1 MAHRRQRSRR
11 ALHLTTLLAMVS
23 TSSAV
28 NLSQFQ
34 LIISNS
40 ISKSCIRAYQTEIE
54 GCNVKDFTSGKQC
67 SAPCVK
73 GLQQEEDLIQ
83 EACGDLNISHRSLLG
98 IALSGDL
105 VDTLCPGLDPT
116 TTVTTTVHP
125 SSTKGGFSTIVT
137 APTSFPTDTTRT
149 TEKIT
154 STTSSEKTSTS
165 TSTTS
170 TSDQSTTTQP
180 STTQETST
188 TLATTTATESI
199 TDTTSAQNTAQPT
212 TPSESS
218 QSTSSDDSV
227 PTPFFGG
234 TPFDPLPPEQ
244 GLGSALS
251 AGYGKEALVVAI
263 CAALLMLW

>member
-11 ALHLTTLLAMVS
+11 ALDLTALLAMVS

-40 ISKSCIRAYQTEIE
+40 IPKSCIRAYQTEIE
-54 GCNVKDFTSGKQC
+54 GCKFKDFNSGKQC
-67 SAPCVK
+67 SERCVK
-73 GLQQEEDLIQ
+73 GVQQEEDLIQ

-125 SSTKGGFSTIVT
+125 SSTKGVFSTIVT
-137 APTSFPTDTTRT
+137 APTSFPADTTRT
-149 TEKIT
+149 TEKT
-154 STTSSEKTSTS
+154 TPTTSSKKTKTSTS
-165 TSTTS
+165 TSDQPTTA
-170 TSDQSTTTQP
+170 QS

-188 TLATTTATESI
+188 TLATTTAPESI
-199 TDTTSAQNTAQPT
+199 TDTTTSAQNTAQPT
-212 TPSESS
+212 TPSEPS
-218 QSTSSDDSV
+218 QSTSSDDGA
-227 PTPFFGG
+227 PTPFLGG
-234 TPFDPLPPEQ
+234 TPFDPLPPQQ

-251 AGYGKEALVVAI
+251 AGYGKEALVIAI
-263 CAALLMLW
+263 CAALLMLR